1 MKTRSSILNVL
12 SVRSKGVH
20 LAASVIAFGA
30 ISVGLASCGSSSSLA
45 NSQSTTTTGVS
56 PQARAS
62 YQNCLISH
70 GFTFPKFNPNAKTPP
85 TTVPQAVR
93 NAAIAACAR
102 LNGGGP
108 GFTISKTQQK
118 AILAY
123 AACLKAHGV
132 NVPTSSPGGGANLRA
147 LSQSAGFASASQAC
161 ASLRPK
167 FGGRG
172 QASAGTNTATTA
184 G

>member
-1 MKTRSSILNVL
+1 MKTRLSILNVL
-12 SVRSKGVH
+12 SARSKSVR
-20 LAASVIAFGA
+20 LAASAIAFGA
-30 ISVGLASCGSSSSLA
+30 ISVGLASCGTSSSLA
-45 NSQSTTTTGVS
+45 NSKSTTTTGPS
-56 PQARAS
+56 PLAS
-62 YQNCLISH
+62 AAYKNCLVSH

-93 NAAIAACAR
+93 NAAVAACAR

-108 GFTISKTQQK
+108 GFTISKTQLQ
-118 AILAY
+118 AIQAY

-132 NVPTSSPGGGANLRA
+132 DVPTTGSGGGANLRA
-147 LSQSAGFASASQAC
+147 LSQSQGFTSASQAC

-167 FGGRG
+167 FGGHG
-172 QASAGTNTATTA
+172 QTLAGTNNSTSA

>member
-1 MKTRSSILNVL
+1 MKTRLPILNIL
-12 SVRSKGVH
+12 TVRSKGVR
-20 LAASVIAFGA
+20 LTASAIAFGA

-45 NSQSTTTTGVS
+45 NSKSTTTTGPS
-56 PQARAS
+56 PLTRAA
-62 YQNCLISH
+62 YRNCLASH
-70 GFTFPKFNPNAKTPP
+70 GFTFPKFNPNAKTAP

-93 NAAIAACAR
+93 NAAVAACAS

-108 GFTISKTQQK
+108 GFTISKTQLK
-118 AILAY
+118 AVQAY
-123 AACLKAHGV
+123 ASCLKAHGV
-132 NVPTSSPGGGANLRA
+132 DVPTATSSGTANLRA
-147 LSQSAGFASASQAC
+147 LSQLPGFASASQAC

-172 QASAGTNTATTA
+172 QTFAGTNNTTSA